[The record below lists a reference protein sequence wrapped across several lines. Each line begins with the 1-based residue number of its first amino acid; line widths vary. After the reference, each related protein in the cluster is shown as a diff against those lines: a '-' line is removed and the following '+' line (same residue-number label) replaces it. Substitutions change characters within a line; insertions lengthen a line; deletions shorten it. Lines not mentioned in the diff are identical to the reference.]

1 VRVWSLLKALAVL
14 WLLRRGLRL
23 ARSLL
28 AAAVLLLAW
37 PVTMVAVVGGVAAWL
52 RGWPPARLYRAA
64 VRALPMTAVYLM
76 AVALRSHG
84 WRVVLLIPVRD
95 WQRATGLV
103 AHGRVVQ
110 ALLVTAPVSVPA
122 GLAAAGLAWAWR
134 IWAINAGLAGRSAF
148 AAASFDARQWRRQAR
163 AARSALTAPG
173 SFPLVTSAG
182 AVPAGPVIRA
192 VGCRWTPVL
201 AVPAAAFARHMVI
214 VGASGSGKTN
224 LMIRLWAGWYAATQ
238 AAARRGRP
246 RPLLAALDC
255 KGGPDARAKAGRTR
269 RVLHSAGAR
278 RVAIWP
284 DEASLSLWELPPR
297 DLAVLLYQLTEHG
310 TGGAAYYADVIQA
323 VLSLACRAP
332 GAPPGSATEFLDR
345 LDSGWLETAYA
356 EGRPGEL
363 GWIRAARPHLGDI
376 QLRYA
381 TLLDRLGPA
390 LDGPGRLADADA
402 WYFILE
408 GTREQ
413 SVAEAQAMAIT
424 ELIAHA
430 ATDRTG
436 EPRAMLLAADDYSA
450 VSRRVPLSN
459 LYERGRSLGLGVMV
473 SAQSWQGLGAD
484 EDERYRVAAT
494 ADGGLWLLQTP
505 HPEPLVALAG
515 TRRVLES
522 AHKLIGAGWG
532 EEGTTRIQ
540 HAWTADPDLI
550 RQLAVGQAC
559 YIRRGS
565 AVYIQLARLKPDPLP
580 LQAARERRPW
590 DPARAG
596 GQVPACQTRTRAP
609 RPCRCRCS
617 RPGCWMTCSAQAGK
631 ETREP
636 VHCPWPA
643 CQRGAG

>member
-1 VRVWSLLKALAVL
+1 MRVWSLLRALAVL
-14 WLLRRGLRL
+14 WLLRKGLRL
-23 ARSLL
+23 ARSVL
-28 AAAVLLLAW
+28 AAAVLLVVW
-37 PVTMVAVVGGVAAWL
+37 PVTVVAVVCGLAAWL

-64 VRALPMTAVYLM
+64 ARALPITAVYLI
-76 AVALRSHG
+76 AAAIQGHG
-84 WRVVLLIPVRD
+84 WRAALLAPVSD
-95 WQRATGLV
+95 WQRATGLA
-103 AHGRVVQ
+103 AHARVVQ
-110 ALLVTAPVSVPA
+110 ALLVTAPVAVPA
-122 GLAAAGLAWAWR
+122 GLAASGLAWAWR
-134 IWAINAGLAGRSAF
+134 IWAVNAGVAGRSAF
-148 AAASFDARQWRRQAR
+148 AAAAFDARQWRRQAR
-163 AARSALTAPG
+163 AARGALAAPG
-173 SFPLVTSAG
+173 AFPLVASTG

-201 AVPAAAFARHMVI
+201 AVPVAAFARHMVI
-214 VGASGSGKTN
+214 VGSSGSGKTN

-238 AAARRGRP
+238 HTARRGRP

-255 KGGPDARAKAGRTR
+255 KGGPDARAKADRTR
-269 RVLHSAGAR
+269 RVLHQAGAR

-310 TGGAAYYADVIQA
+310 TGAAAYYADVTQA

-332 GAPPGSATEFLDR
+332 GPPPRSAAQFLDR
-345 LDSGWLETAYA
+345 LDPSWLETAYA

-390 LDGPGRLADADA
+390 LDGPGGLTDADA

-408 GTREQ
+408 GTREP

-430 ATDRTG
+430 ATSRDT
-436 EPRAMLLAADDYSA
+436 EPRTMLLAADDYSA

-565 AVYIQLARLKPDPLP
+565 AVYIQLARLKPAPMPLTS
-580 LQAARERRPW
+580 
-590 DPARAG
+590 ARAG
-596 GQVPACQTRTRAP
+596 GPWDRANMAP
-609 RPCRCRCS
+609 SGRA
-617 RPGCWMTCSAQAGK
+617 RPGCDPDDCGPATVPL
-631 ETREP
+631 P
-636 VHCPWPA
+636 VLIPGLLDDVLGP
-643 CQRGAG
+643 GGEGDP

>member
-1 VRVWSLLKALAVL
+1 MRVWSLLKALAVL
-14 WLLRRGLRL
+14 WLLRKGLRL
-23 ARSLL
+23 TRSVL
-28 AAAVLLLAW
+28 AAAALLLAW
-37 PVTMVAVVGGVAAWL
+37 PVTVVAMVSGFAAWL

-64 VRALPMTAVYLM
+64 ARALSMTAVYLI
-76 AVALRSHG
+76 AAAIQGRG
-84 WRVVLLIPVRD
+84 WRAVLLAPASG
-95 WQRATGLV
+95 WQRATWLA
-103 AHGRVVQ
+103 AHTQVVQ
-110 ALLVTAPVSVPA
+110 ALLITAPVAVPA
-122 GLAAAGLAWAWR
+122 GLAIGGLAWAWR

-148 AAASFDARQWRRQAR
+148 AAAAFDARQWRRQAR
-163 AARSALTAPG
+163 TARGALAAPG
-173 SFPLVTSAG
+173 GFPLVTSAG
-182 AVPAGPVIRA
+182 AVQAGPVIRA

-201 AVPAAAFARHMVI
+201 TVPAAAFARHMVI

-255 KGGPDARAKAGRTR
+255 KGGPDARAKADRTR
-269 RVLHSAGAR
+269 RVLRQAGAR

-284 DEASLSLWELPPR
+284 DEATLSLWQLPPR

-310 TGGAAYYADVIQA
+310 TGGAAYYADVTQA
-323 VLSLACRAP
+323 VLSLACKAP
-332 GAPPGSATEFLDR
+332 GPPPGSAAQFLDR
-345 LDSGWLETAYA
+345 LDPAWLETAYA

-390 LDGPGRLADADA
+390 LDGPGRLTDADA

-430 ATDRTG
+430 ATSRDA
-436 EPRAMLLAADDYSA
+436 ELRAMLLAADDYSA

-550 RQLAVGQAC
+550 RKLTVGQAC

-565 AVYIQLARLKPDPLP
+565 AVYIQLARLKPAPLP
-580 LQAARERRPW
+580 LEAARACRPW
-590 DPARAG
+590 DLAG
-596 GQVPACQTRTRAP
+596 TAWPGHGLPDDDLRTATVPLP
-609 RPCRCRCS
+609 VLI
-617 RPGCWMTCSAQAGK
+617 PGSLDDVLG
-631 ETREP
+631 P
-636 VHCPWPA
+636 GSGGDP
-643 CQRGAG
+643 